1 LRDEAFLQGD
11 GVGDTFHTN
20 LLAVYSGRSALDAI
34 EIPPNGVKAVTI
46 PLGGLNSSAAAAA
59 SSLSAAA
66 AGVGTIDSCEAAHES
81 LDEENLDLE
90 ISCRVSKKNQTAS
103 SSNSATHGQ
112 QGNSAVAGAGTGAIL
127 VVRNHGSGAA
137 TLDAGWALV
146 VVRRYAL

>member
-20 LLAVYSGRSALDAI
+20 LLAVYSGKSALDAI
-34 EIPPNGVKAVTI
+34 EIPPNGVKPVAI
-46 PLGGLNSSAAAAA
+46 PLSGLNSSAAAAA
-59 SSLSAAA
+59 SLSAAA
-66 AGVGTIDSCEAAHES
+66 AGVGTIDSCEAAHEG

-103 SSNSATHGQ
+103 SSNSAIHGQ
-112 QGNSAVAGAGTGAIL
+112 QGNSTVAGAGTAAIL